1 MSLEA
6 KNLYKQFGEKIAV
19 NNISFTAEKGKVF
32 GLLGTNGA
40 GKTTS
45 IRMILGILENEKG
58 TILWEGKPL
67 GRNTV
72 KCGYLAEERGLYPKN
87 KIMEQLIYFANLQ
100 GLTKKDAQKSI
111 QYWAEKLEVT
121 EYLNQVADHLSKGN
135 QQKIQVITAI
145 VHNPDV
151 IFLDEPFS
159 GLDPVN
165 TNILKNVILEL
176 KALGKT
182 IIISSHQMHAVEEF
196 CDKLVI
202 LKKGSIIVDGYL
214 KDIKRSY
221 GRTHFSIS
229 GDNKI
234 AELAK
239 DIGLNLASSRG
250 DGLYTYKITA
260 DEQAHSL
267 LGIAIKNNI
276 FPDRFEIH
284 EPSLH
289 EIFVDKVGEQK

>member
-100 GLTKKDAQKSI
+100 GLTKKDAQ
-111 QYWAEKLEVT
+111 
-121 EYLNQVADHLSKGN
+121 
-135 QQKIQVITAI
+135 
-145 VHNPDV
+145 
-151 IFLDEPFS
+151 
-159 GLDPVN
+159 
-165 TNILKNVILEL
+165 
-176 KALGKT
+176 
-182 IIISSHQMHAVEEF
+182 
-196 CDKLVI
+196 
-202 LKKGSIIVDGYL
+202 
-214 KDIKRSY
+214 R
-221 GRTHFSIS
+221 
-229 GDNKI
+229 
-234 AELAK
+234 
-239 DIGLNLASSRG
+239 
-250 DGLYTYKITA
+250 
-260 DEQAHSL
+260 
-267 LGIAIKNNI
+267 NN
-276 FPDRFEIH
+276 
-284 EPSLH
+284 
-289 EIFVDKVGEQK
+289 FV